1 VVKPAFTTADIPIMT
16 QAITDQT
23 AQVST
28 WDEVWKRSDSLQSH
42 RRLNAER
49 RGRRW
54 RELCQALDRWAPDS
68 PLRTVELGAGE
79 GDLSILLAE
88 RGHDVTLVDFC
99 DKALARARH
108 RFDSLGL
115 EGRFVQA
122 DLFEFAR
129 LHTAEFDLSVSLGT
143 AEHFS
148 GEQRSRIIEAHHDVV
163 RRGGFS
169 FISVPN
175 AHCLPYRFWMSL
187 MKLRGWWRYGY
198 EEPFTYSELRHLSTD
213 AGLRV
218 RKLYATQ
225 FAQCID
231 SCLLQLAIGSRLGW
245 IDGPKF
251 VNALQGWNINLIA
264 QAA

>member
-1 VVKPAFTTADIPIMT
+1 MT
-16 QAITDQT
+16 QPTEDQS

-28 WDEVWKRSDSLQSH
+28 WNKVWQTRDTLKSH

-54 RELCQALDRWAPDS
+54 RELREGLKRWAPNRS
-68 PLRTVELGAGE
+68 LRCVELGSGE

-88 RGHDVTLVDFC
+88 MGHQVTLVDFC
-99 DKALARARH
+99 DKALTRARH

-115 EGRFVQA
+115 EGHFVQA
-122 DLFEFAR
+122 DLFEYAQQ
-129 LHTAEFDLSVSLGT
+129 HAGQFDLSVSLGT

-148 GEQRSRIIEAHHDVV
+148 GEQRTRIIAAHHDIV

-175 AHCLPYRFWMSL
+175 ARCLPYRFWMSF
-187 MKLRGWWRYGY
+187 MKLRGWWNYGY
-198 EEPFTYSELRHLSTD
+198 EEPFTFSELRDLSRQT
-213 AGLRV
+213 GLKV

-225 FAQCID
+225 FAQCLD
-231 SCLLQLAIGSRLGW
+231 SCILQLATGARLGW
-245 IDGPKF
+245 IDGPAVANK
-251 VNALQGWNINLIA
+251 VQGWNINLLA

>member
-1 VVKPAFTTADIPIMT
+1 MT
-16 QAITDQT
+16 SSTHDQS

-28 WDEVWKRSDSLQSH
+28 WDKVWQSSDSLKSH
-42 RRLNAER
+42 RRLVAER
-49 RGRRW
+49 QGRRW
-54 RELCQALDRWAPDS
+54 RELREGLERWAGDR
-68 PLRTVELGAGE
+68 PLKCVELGSGE

-88 RGHDVTLVDFC
+88 QGHQVTLVDFC
-99 DKALARARH
+99 HKALSRAKH

-115 EGRFVQA
+115 EANFIQA
-122 DLFEFAR
+122 DLFEFAKQ
-129 LHTAEFDLSVSLGT
+129 HVGQFDLSVSLGT

-148 GEQRSRIIEAHHDVV
+148 GEARTRIIAAHHDVV
-163 RRGGFS
+163 HRGGFS

-175 AHCLPYRFWMSL
+175 ARCLPYRFWMSF

-198 EEPFTYSELRHLSTD
+198 EEPFTFSELQDLSKQT
-213 AGLRV
+213 GLKV

-231 SCLLQLAIGSRLGW
+231 SCLLQLATGSRLGW
-245 IDGPKF
+245 IDGPAAA
-251 VNALQGWNINLIA
+251 NALQGWNINLLA